1 MSRVTVS
8 EHKQS
13 IEFLVTSWEKAAF
26 GYKYGKGFGKR
37 STFPQ
42 PIFLRVPLPGKKEMR
57 GR

>member
-1 MSRVTVS
+1 MS